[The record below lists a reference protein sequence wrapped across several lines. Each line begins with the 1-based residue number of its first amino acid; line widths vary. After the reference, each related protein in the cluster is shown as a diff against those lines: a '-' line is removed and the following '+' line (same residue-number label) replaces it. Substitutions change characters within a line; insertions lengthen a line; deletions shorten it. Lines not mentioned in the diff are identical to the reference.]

1 MNKSLYMYEFH
12 KQRSSLG
19 TIEYSKVRNPLYDNL
34 YSTFKSVKET
44 KVVKEVVEDIQD
56 KIVDLSKKD
65 EHILFPDIGALEVTE
80 DEDLDEKEVC
90 KAPETKSEDTKTIM
104 VSGEIPKEVNE
115 PDDGKKK
122 IVLDPDYKVGDN
134 K

>member
-1 MNKSLYMYEFH
+1 MYEFH

-34 YSTFKSVKET
+34 YSTFNSVKET

-65 EHILFPDIGALEVTE
+65 EHILFPDIGALEVVEEEE
-80 DEDLDEKEVC
+80 DMVKEHETNPKTKPEDI
-90 KAPETKSEDTKTIM
+90 KTIT
-104 VSGEIPKEVNE
+104 VSGEIPKEVNN
-115 PDDGKKK
+115 PDDGRKK
-122 IVLDPDYKVGDN
+122 IVLDPDYKVGDD